1 MFLNYHELEWNKLNS
16 IRKIE
21 IENQIE
27 MFKNKR
33 GKEKKISKTRLNFDS
48 FIEPVSTVKHDHY
61 C

>member
-1 MFLNYHELEWNKLNS
+1 MILQRNSLNS

-33 GKEKKISKTRLNFDS
+33 EKKKINSKTRFDS
-48 FIEPVSTVKHDHY
+48 FIEAVSTVKHNHY